1 MINIEPIGTVH
12 CPVTQMSQGNWAQVV
27 SEIHLDPALAG
38 GLQGLEGFSHVLV
51 VFWLDQI
58 PAFDPQKQL
67 LRKPRGMDDMH
78 ELGVFAQR
86 TKYRP
91 NPIGVTAVELVG
103 IRDHVVSVRGL
114 DALEGTPVLDMKPY
128 IDAFDRKDVT
138 MPSWVAH
145 VMEGYF

>member
-51 VFWLDQI
+51 VFWLNQI
-58 PAFDPQKQL
+58 AAFDPQKQL